1 MLNNIIIKVN
11 KSKKKS
17 YKFKYLYLKNII
29 NMLYLVLGTNN
40 KIAYSNTNQKWHL
53 TNKSSKGK

>member
-1 MLNNIIIKVN
+1 
-11 KSKKKS
+11 
-17 YKFKYLYLKNII
+17 
-29 NMLYLVLGTNN
+29 MLYLVLGTNN